1 MKLLYRVTFLTRIA
15 LILLLCSASARL
27 FGQASTG
34 AVAQITGS
42 VSDSTG
48 AVVPDAQV
56 TATQTETSFTRT
68 AVTGVDGT
76 YVLPNLIV
84 GPYQLQVVRS
94 GFKTYVQKGIVLEVN
109 DNATVAVVLEI
120 GATTESVAVSANASM
135 VTTESSSVSS
145 VIENRRVVDLP
156 LNGRDLS
163 QLVLL
168 SGAAVQTNYGDSI
181 SSKNYP
187 TSHTIQVAGGEAAGT
202 GYMVDGGGAYNDL
215 YGGSNLPLPFPDAVQ
230 EFSVQTSMIP
240 AQYGGYPG
248 GAVNIVTMSGTNN
261 FHGVLFEFLRNYA
274 VNAANYFATT
284 VDSLKRNQFGGTL
297 GGPIVKNKLFF
308 FGGYQGTIERTAPPT
323 SVFFVPTAA
332 ALNGDFSTLESSA
345 CTSKPI
351 TLTNPAG
358 GTFPGNYIN
367 PAFFNSSA
375 AQLV

>member
-1 MKLLYRVTFLTRIA
+1 M
-15 LILLLCSASARL
+15 
-27 FGQASTG
+27 
-34 AVAQITGS
+34 
-42 VSDSTG
+42 
-48 AVVPDAQV
+48 
-56 TATQTETSFTRT
+56 TATQTETGFTRT

-109 DNATVAVVLEI
+109 DNATVAVELQI
-120 GATTESVAVSANASM
+120 GATTESIAVNANASM

-215 YGGSNLPLPFPDAVQ
+215 YGGL
-230 EFSVQTSMIP
+230 
-240 AQYGGYPG
+240 
-248 GAVNIVTMSGTNN
+248 
-261 FHGVLFEFLRNYA
+261 
-274 VNAANYFATT
+274 
-284 VDSLKRNQFGGTL
+284 
-297 GGPIVKNKLFF
+297 
-308 FGGYQGTIERTAPPT
+308 
-323 SVFFVPTAA
+323 
-332 ALNGDFSTLESSA
+332 
-345 CTSKPI
+345 
-351 TLTNPAG
+351 
-358 GTFPGNYIN
+358 
-367 PAFFNSSA
+367 
-375 AQLV
+375 